1 MFRTSK
7 ENYLRTTR
15 SLAALAAIAATATA
29 VSVAPAMADPVNTK
43 YHAVTPH
50 PWDVVGTGAGTQ
62 QYLVDALSVAY
73 NASQQAHH
81 KADTPSN
88 PYLYSWD
95 ATPPTNPLDETQSI
109 ATKPGCKA
117 ELRPNGASPGIKSL
131 AKAGT
136 VKYKYKGKT
145 YTANCVD
152 FARSSRSYSST
163 TDPVNGPGGVQ
174 FVVFA
179 RDAVSYATTSNSN
192 VPANLTTKQLAEIFN
207 CAVPKGNGFLPNTWG
222 ALLGSKAKSP
232 TSLIDPI
239 LPQPGAGTLTFWLK
253 TLKVKVTTAS
263 GEPACSS
270 AVNLKATAQPEE
282 NEGIWNGFRNG
293 SKATGAPNPNVLFPY
308 SVGSWI
314 EQAYHAPAPGKAPKP
329 GQNKFGKDE
338 NGVLTVRSING
349 TAPTQKV
356 GKGKTAHVVINP
368 SFSSAFKRTLFDAV
382 RWAKGQSQDIPA
394 YEQRF
399 FGKKGFFCSA
409 AAFSI
414 IEDYGFEPT
423 VLCGSG
429 E

>member
-1 MFRTSK
+1 M
-7 ENYLRTTR
+7 RTTR
-15 SLAALAAIAATATA
+15 TLAALAAIAATATA
-29 VSVAPAMADPVNTK
+29 LSVAPAMADPVNSK
-43 YHAVTPH
+43 YHTVTPH

-81 KADTPSN
+81 KADTRSN

-131 AKAGT
+131 ARAGT
-136 VKYKYKGKT
+136 VKYKYRGKT

-207 CAVPKGNGFLPNTWG
+207 CAVPKANGFLPNTWG

-253 TLKVKVTTAS
+253 TLKVKVTTAQRRAGLQQRS
-263 GEPACSS
+263 
-270 AVNLKATAQPEE
+270 QPEGDRSAGGE
-282 NEGIWNGFRNG
+282 RGHLERLPERRQGHRRTEPERALPLLRRLLDRAGLPR
-293 SKATGAPNPNVLFPY
+293 AP
-308 SVGSWI
+308 
-314 EQAYHAPAPGKAPKP
+314 PGKAPKP

-368 SFSSAFKRTLFDAV
+368 SFSSAFKRTLYDVV

-399 FGKKGFFCSA
+399 FGKKGFFCSSA
-409 AAFSI
+409 AYSI
-414 IEDYGFEPT
+414 IEAYGFEPT